1 MLRPQQASTHKD
13 QAVSNMGMVS
23 SSISYMMYDTA
34 HAFQAQTHTPAV
46 HPAESPD
53 AQPLAAAPLPHT
65 AVPGG
70 AAG

>member
-1 MLRPQQASTHKD
+1 
-13 QAVSNMGMVS
+13 
-23 SSISYMMYDTA
+23 MYDTA